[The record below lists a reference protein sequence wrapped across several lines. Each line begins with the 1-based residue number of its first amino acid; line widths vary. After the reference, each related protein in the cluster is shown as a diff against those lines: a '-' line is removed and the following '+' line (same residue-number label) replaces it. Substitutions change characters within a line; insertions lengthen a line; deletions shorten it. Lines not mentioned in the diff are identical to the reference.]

1 MRNREMKRLTAALEK
16 MTPGQRKILATEL
29 MALECRPASVT
40 VVEGRMG
47 RVPTC
52 PHCAAERVVKN
63 GTARGLQRFMCR
75 ECGKTFCALTG
86 TPLAHLH
93 MRGKWLDQAAAL
105 RDGLTLCEVAENL
118 NIAVS
123 TAFRWRHRFLELP
136 KTVQAQALIGI
147 AEADET
153 YFLRSNKGQRKD
165 LGRPARKRGGKASKR
180 GLSDEQ
186 VPVLVARDRS
196 GSTADFIL
204 AIVDK
209 AHVSAVMKPLLA
221 QDAILCT
228 DSSKV
233 LTAAA
238 KDMGVM
244 HHSVNLSAGVRVD
257 GPWHVQNVNAYHSR
271 LKNWLRRF
279 KGVATRYM
287 DSYLGWFRAID
298 RSPATGLKPA
308 QWLTMVVGI

>member
-29 MALECRPASVT
+29 MALELRPAAVT
-40 VVEGRMG
+40 VVESRLAS
-47 RVPTC
+47 VPTC
-52 PHCAAERVVKN
+52 PHCAAERLVKN
-63 GTARGLQRFMCR
+63 GTARGLQRYKCR
-75 ECGKTFCALTG
+75 DCGKTFCALSG
-86 TPLAHLH
+86 TPLARLH
-93 MRGKWLDQAAAL
+93 MRGKWLDQVAAL
-105 RDGLTLCEVAENL
+105 RDGLTLHEVAENL

-123 TAFRWRHRFLELP
+123 TAFRWRHRFLALP

-153 YFLRSNKGQRKD
+153 YFLRSNKGQRKG

-180 GLSDEQ
+180 GLSGEQ

-204 AIVDK
+204 EIVDK
-209 AHVSAVMKPLLA
+209 AHVSAVLKPLLA

-228 DSSKV
+228 DSSKA
-233 LTAAA
+233 LAAAA
-238 KDMGVM
+238 KDIGVT
-244 HHSVNLSAGVRVD
+244 HHPVNLSAGVRVD

-279 KGVATRYM
+279 KGVATQYM
-287 DSYLGWFRAID
+287 DSYLGWFRTID

-308 QWLTMVVGI
+308 QWLTMAVGV

>member
-16 MTPGQRKILATEL
+16 MTPGQRKVLATEL
-29 MALECRPASVT
+29 MALELRSASVT
-40 VVEGRMG
+40 VVESRLASG
-47 RVPTC
+47 PTC

-63 GTARGLQRFMCR
+63 GTARGLQRFKYR
-75 ECGKTFCALTG
+75 ECGKMFCALTG

-93 MRGKWLDQAAAL
+93 MRGKYPLAHKWPDQAAAL
-105 RDGLTLCEVAENL
+105 RDGLTLHEVAENL

-123 TAFRWRHRFLELP
+123 TAFRWRHRFLALP

-153 YFLRSNKGQRKD
+153 YFLRPNKGRRKG
-165 LGRPARKRGGKASKR
+165 LGRPARER
-180 GLSDEQ
+180 GLSGKQ
-186 VPVLVARDRS
+186 VPVLVVHDRS

-204 AIVDK
+204 EIVDK
-209 AHVSAVMKPLLA
+209 AHVSAVLKPLLA

-228 DSSKV
+228 DSSKA
-233 LTAAA
+233 LATAAM
-238 KDMGVM
+238 DIGVM
-244 HHSVNLSAGVRVD
+244 HHPVNLAAGIRVD

-271 LKNWLRRF
+271 LKNWMRRF

-287 DSYLGWFRAID
+287 DSYLGWFRTID
-298 RSPATGLKPA
+298 RSPLTGLKPA
-308 QWLTMVVGI
+308 QWLTMAVGV

>member
-16 MTPGQRKILATEL
+16 LTPGQRKMLATEL
-29 MALECRPASVT
+29 STLESRPASAT
-40 VVEGRMG
+40 VVESRLASA
-47 RVPTC
+47 PTC

-63 GTARGLQRFMCR
+63 GTARGLQRYKCR
-75 ECGKTFCALTG
+75 GCGKTFCALTG
-86 TPLAHLH
+86 TPLARLH

-105 RDGLTLCEVAENL
+105 RDGLTLHDVAKHL

-123 TAFRWRHRFLELP
+123 TAFRWRHRFLALP

-153 YFLRSNKGQRKD
+153 YFLRSNKGQRKG

-180 GLSDEQ
+180 GLSGEQ
-186 VPVLVARDRS
+186 VPVLVARDR
-196 GSTADFIL
+196 GGGTADFIL
-204 AIVDK
+204 EAVDK
-209 AHVSAVMKPLLA
+209 AHVLAVLKPLLA

-228 DSSKV
+228 DSSKA
-233 LTAAA
+233 LAAVA
-238 KDMGVM
+238 KDIGVT
-244 HHSVNLSAGVRVD
+244 HHAVNLSAGVRVD

-271 LKNWLRRF
+271 LKNWMRRF

-287 DSYLGWFRAID
+287 DSYLGWFRAIE
-298 RSPATGLKPA
+298 RSPDAGLKPA
-308 QWLTMVVGI
+308 QWLAMAVGS